1 MTTIDKTVIYCL
13 YLCISKYSCGLLR
26 QISEN
31 LQNIIRMANVRDM
44 GLGQWNEFSVALH
57 KAGFDSDLI
66 QKIINAKDNKLAKAM
81 YTAVTGE
88 ELDERF
94 GPAIVEFELTVPTD
108 YNHDTQIDT
117 SGAKARKEKTT
128 YYYNDD
134 LTSKNFANATN
145 KLVPGKTYKVKIFPI
160 LQTVTSEGCM
170 TFLRKQNAVLVGGQ
184 GATLVYDLAKDQLP
198 KGKWTVSFDEKDAL
212 WEDAGGYRRV
222 PDVGASTVGGFGF
235 VLGSFGADWGSGR
248 CVLCFCDL
256 NA

>member
-1 MTTIDKTVIYCL
+1 
-13 YLCISKYSCGLLR
+13 
-26 QISEN
+26 
-31 LQNIIRMANVRDM
+31 MANVRDM

-94 GPAIVEFELTVPTD
+94 GPAIVEFELTVPVD

-128 YYYNDD
+128 YCYNNA
-134 LTSKNFANATN
+134 LTSKNFAKATN
-145 KLVPGKTYKVKIFPI
+145 KLLPGKTYKVKIIPI
-160 LQTVTSEGCM
+160 LATATVTSEDCM
-170 TFLRKQNAVLVGGQ
+170 TFSRKQNVILVGGQ
-184 GATLVYDLAKDQLP
+184 GATLVYDLAKDKLP
-198 KGKWTVSFDEKDAL
+198 KNKYIVSFDEKEAVWKDA
-212 WEDAGGYRRV
+212 EGDRRV
-222 PDVGASTVGGFGF
+222 PCLYAGADGDFGF
-235 VLGSFGADWGSGR
+235 YLGNFGGDWDSDD

-256 NA
+256 SA

>member
-1 MTTIDKTVIYCL
+1 
-13 YLCISKYSCGLLR
+13 
-26 QISEN
+26 
-31 LQNIIRMANVRDM
+31 MANVRDM

-81 YTAVTGE
+81 YAAVTGE

-94 GPAIVEFELTVPTD
+94 GPTIVEFELTVPTD
-108 YNHDTQIDT
+108 YNHDTQIDI
-117 SGAKARKEKTT
+117 SAKKARKEKTT

-160 LQTVTSEGCM
+160 LQTVTSEDCM
-170 TFLRKQNAVLVGGQ
+170 ALLRKHKAILVGGQ
-184 GATLVYDLAKDQLP
+184 GATLVYDLAKDKLP
-198 KGKWTVSFDEKDAL
+198 KGKYTVSFDEKEAL
-212 WEDAGGYRRV
+212 WKDAGGYRRV
-222 PDVGASTVGGFGF
+222 PLVSADTDGDFRFYLGNFGY
-235 VLGSFGADWGSGR
+235 VWYSDN

-256 NA
+256 SA